1 MADPSSSSVAAD
13 AAELPEPP
21 FSPQLVEELMRHLT
35 RAARARQ
42 LYLPNNPVYQRSI
55 EALREAFVAV
65 WKETAELSL
74 QITESEFTWYGH
86 TVHRETSRAEGL
98 PWTCYKD
105 GLREITLIEG
115 FEAEE
120 MIVLLDV
127 LQRVRIAS
135 VEGDDLLTLLW
146 EQEFAFL
153 RYRFVDVG
161 VDAPAILPSPQAAM
175 ERQISPE
182 DVRADAREQPAP
194 ERNTIVRLE
203 DLDSTLYFLDEN
215 EIEYLKGEVQ
225 REQESNLR
233 LSVLAIM
240 LDILELQPDA
250 RAQEEVCEILETFMP
265 HLLSEG
271 DYGSVA
277 YLLREAD
284 AVAAN
289 GAALSDAIRQR
300 ARQLPDRLSDP
311 GVLAQL
317 MQVLDDSPVAPRQT
331 ELDAL
336 FEQLRPGTLGVV
348 LGWLKQAQHPEVR
361 AALERT
367 ATRLASANTGEML
380 KLMLAQ
386 DPAVATEAMRRAADL
401 KTPAA
406 VTQLARVLAEG
417 SVALRQE
424 AVQALVAIGSP
435 GAFRVLESALDDAD
449 REVRMLAVRAIGAR
463 GHRNALA
470 KIEAVVKGRGVREA
484 DLTEKMAFFE
494 AYGQLAG
501 AEGIAL
507 LDEMLSARSL
517 LLRRRVDPDIRACAA
532 RALGKIGTP
541 AALEVLRRAADD
553 NDVRVRSEI
562 NRALRGGES

>member
-1 MADPSSSSVAAD
+1 
-13 AAELPEPP
+13 
-21 FSPQLVEELMRHLT
+21 
-35 RAARARQ
+35 
-42 LYLPNNPVYQRSI
+42 
-55 EALREAFVAV
+55 
-65 WKETAELSL
+65 
-74 QITESEFTWYGH
+74 
-86 TVHRETSRAEGL
+86 VHRETSRAEGL

-105 GLREITLIEG
+105 GLREITLLEG

-127 LQRVRIAS
+127 LQRVRLAS
-135 VEGDDLLTLLW
+135 IDGDDLLTLLW

-161 VDAPAILPSPQAAM
+161 VDAPAILASPQAAT

-194 ERNTIVRLE
+194 ERAAIVRLDE
-203 DLDSTLYFLDEN
+203 LDSTLYFLDDN
-215 EIEYLKGEVQ
+215 EIEYLKAEVQ

-233 LSVLAIM
+233 LNVLAIM
-240 LDILELQPDA
+240 LDILELQPDDRA
-250 RAQEEVCEILETFMP
+250 RQEVCEILESFVP

-284 AVAAN
+284 ALAAGN
-289 GAALSDAIRQR
+289 AELPDAIRQR
-300 ARQLPDRLSDP
+300 ARQLPDRLSEP

-317 MQVLDDSPVAPRQT
+317 MQVLDDSPVAPQQA

-348 LGWLKQAQHPEVR
+348 LGWLKQAQHPQVR
-361 AALERT
+361 TALERT
-367 ATRLASANTGEML
+367 ATRLASGNTGEML
-380 KLMLAQ
+380 KLMLAG
-386 DPAVATEAMRRAADL
+386 DPTVATEAMRRAADL

-406 VTQLARVLAEG
+406 VTQLARVLSEG
-417 SVALRQE
+417 SVSLRQE

-435 GAFRVLESALDDAD
+435 GALRVLESALDDED

-463 GHRNALA
+463 GHRAALA
-470 KIEAVVKGRGVREA
+470 KVEAVVKGRGVRDA

-494 AYGQLAG
+494 AYGLLAG
-501 AEGIAL
+501 EAGIAP
-507 LDEMLSARSL
+507 LDELLNTRSL
-517 LLRRRVDPDIRACAA
+517 LLRRRVDPEIRACAA

-541 AALEVLRRAADD
+541 AALEALRRVADD
-553 NDVRVRSEI
+553 KDVRVRSEI

>member
-1 MADPSSSSVAAD
+1 
-13 AAELPEPP
+13 
-21 FSPQLVEELMRHLT
+21 
-35 RAARARQ
+35 
-42 LYLPNNPVYQRSI
+42 
-55 EALREAFVAV
+55 
-65 WKETAELSL
+65 
-74 QITESEFTWYGH
+74 
-86 TVHRETSRAEGL
+86 
-98 PWTCYKD
+98 
-105 GLREITLIEG
+105 
-115 FEAEE
+115 
-120 MIVLLDV
+120 
-127 LQRVRIAS
+127 
-135 VEGDDLLTLLW
+135 
-146 EQEFAFL
+146 
-153 RYRFVDVG
+153 
-161 VDAPAILPSPQAAM
+161 
-175 ERQISPE
+175 
-182 DVRADAREQPAP
+182 
-194 ERNTIVRLE
+194 
-203 DLDSTLYFLDEN
+203 
-215 EIEYLKGEVQ
+215 
-225 REQESNLR
+225 
-233 LSVLAIM
+233 
-240 LDILELQPDA
+240 
-250 RAQEEVCEILETFMP
+250 
-265 HLLSEG
+265 LSE
-271 DYGSVA
+271 
-277 YLLREAD
+277 
-284 AVAAN
+284 
-289 GAALSDAIRQR
+289 
-300 ARQLPDRLSDP
+300 P
-311 GVLAQL
+311 GVLAQV

-380 KLMLAQ
+380 KLMLAE

-417 SVALRQE
+417 AVALRQE

-470 KIEAVVKGRGVREA
+470 KIEAVVKGRGVRDA

-541 AALEVLRRAADD
+541 AALEVLRRSADD